1 MVKEIAKAIR
11 LKNLVILSIIF
22 LSIEFFLHYKVSL
35 TEFNNLSLLA
45 YLSIVFTGAAG
56 YVINDFFDIKSDY
69 INKKKNKTLLPSNK
83 LKSLYIFLSFLSIIT
98 ACLYYKQTFF
108 ILSISALI
116 ALYLYSWKLKHL
128 PLIGNLIVALLA
140 GLCPLIIYITHP
152 EIEALISIL
161 NPYEVVQLAI
171 PFFYGCM
178 SFLTTLI
185 REIIKDIEDVDGDK
199 AVNAKTAP
207 VLFGEKYAKYLAL
220 FLLIIVSTLILYT
233 IVNYNS
239 LQLSKATLMGMITLI
254 FIPLS
259 LVIIK
264 TISSK
269 EKKDFTKISHLLK
282 FIFITSN
289 VVLLIHTFS

>member
-11 LKNLVILSIIF
+11 LKNLVILVIIF
-22 LSIEFFLHYKVSL
+22 LSIEFFFHYKVPL

-45 YLSIVFTGAAG
+45 YLSIVFTAAAG
-56 YVINDFFDIKSDY
+56 YVINDLFDIKSDA
-69 INKKKNKTLLPSNK
+69 INKKKNKTLLSINK
-83 LKSLYIFLSFLSIIT
+83 LKILCIFLSFLSIIT
-98 ACLYYKQTFF
+98 ACLYYNKTFF

-116 ALYLYSWKLKHL
+116 VLYLYSWKLKHL
-128 PLIGNLIVALLA
+128 PLIGNLIIALLA
-140 GLCPLIIYITHP
+140 GICPLIIYITHP

-161 NPYEVVQLAI
+161 NTYEVVQLVI

-178 SFLTTLI
+178 SFSTTLI

-207 VLFGEKYAKYLAL
+207 VIFGKKNAKYLAL
-220 FLLIIVSTLILYT
+220 FLLLIVSTLILYT
-233 IVNYNS
+233 IVNYNN
-239 LQLSKATLMGMITLI
+239 LQLNKVTLMGLITLI
-254 FIPLS
+254 FIPLI
-259 LVIIK
+259 LVMK
-264 TISSK
+264 NTILSK

-289 VVLLIHTFS
+289 FVLLIHTFS